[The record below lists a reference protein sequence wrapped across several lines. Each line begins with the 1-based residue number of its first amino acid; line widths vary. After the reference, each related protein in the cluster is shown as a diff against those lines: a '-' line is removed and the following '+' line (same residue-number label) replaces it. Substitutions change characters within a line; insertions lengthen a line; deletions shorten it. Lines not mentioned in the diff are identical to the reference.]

1 MPRAVRCLVLGGL
14 ALLAS
19 TQTAC
24 NMVPRY
30 QLQQAQYRA
39 RQLSDQNRALAA
51 ERNSLLAQ
59 IQNLQQQVAGL
70 NARDETL
77 QRRLE
82 NLLAERNHLTGMRN
96 PLSDSANRQFADLE
110 RKYPGFEFDPETGVC
125 KLPNDILFD
134 TGRDEVRR
142 EADQLLSDV
151 AGILNTGDAV
161 QLNILIA
168 GHTDD
173 RPVVHASTKA
183 KHPDNWYLSAHRSIA
198 VVHALEKHGIK
209 PHRMGVTGYSSYQP
223 RVAQK
228 TDDAR
233 RQNRRV
239 EIFILAPGA
248 STAGWDPGTI
258 KK

>member
-1 MPRAVRCLVLGGL
+1 MPRVLRCLILAGL

-19 TQTAC
+19 SQTGC

-30 QLQQAQYRA
+30 HLQQAQYRA

-59 IQNLQQQVAGL
+59 NQNLQQQIAGL
-70 NARDETL
+70 NGRDDTL
-77 QRRLE
+77 QRRLD
-82 NLLAERNHLTGMRN
+82 NLMAERNHLTGMRN
-96 PLSDSANRQFADLE
+96 PLSESASRQFADLE
-110 RKYPGFEFDPETGVC
+110 KKYPGFEFDPETGVC
-125 KLPNDILFD
+125 KLPNDIFFD
-134 TGRDEVRR
+134 TGRDELKG
-142 EADQLLSDV
+142 EAEQLLGEV
-151 AGILNTGDAV
+151 ARILNSGDAV

-173 RPVVHASTKA
+173 RPVKNASTKA
-183 KHPDNWYLSAHRSIA
+183 KHPDNWYLSAHRSIS
-198 VVHALEKHGIK
+198 VVHALEKQGIK
-209 PHRMGVTGYSSYQP
+209 PSRMGVTGYASYQP
-223 RVAQK
+223 RVPQK

-248 STAGWDPGTI
+248 STAGWDSGTMT
-258 KK
+258 K

>member
-1 MPRAVRCLVLGGL
+1 MSRAVRCLVLGSLGL
-14 ALLAS
+14 VAS
-19 TQTAC
+19 LQAGC

-30 QLQQAQYRA
+30 HLQQAQYRA
-39 RQLSDQNRALAA
+39 RQLSDQNRALVA

-59 IQNLQQQVAGL
+59 IQNFQQQIAGL

-96 PLSDSANRQFADLE
+96 PLSESANRQFADLE
-110 RKYPGFEFDPETGVC
+110 KKYPGFEFDPETGVC

-134 TGRDEVRR
+134 TGKDDLRG
-142 EADQLLSDV
+142 EAEQLLGDV
-151 AGILNTGDAV
+151 ARILNSGDAV
-161 QLNILIA
+161 QLNILVA

-173 RPVVHASTKA
+173 RPVKHASTKA
-183 KHPDNWYLSAHRSIA
+183 RHPDNWYLSAHRSIA
-198 VVHALEKHGIK
+198 VVHALEKNGIRSS
-209 PHRMGVTGYSSYQP
+209 RMGVTGYSSYQP

-228 TDDAR
+228 SEDAR

-248 STAGWDPGTI
+248 ATAGWDPGTVSR
-258 KK
+258 